1 MRPSLH
7 KGGGVVAAVKVVEE
21 VKVEMEMEME
31 VEVRAAAIAVR
42 GGRPGLESFLA
53 CGVQQVPDHQKSG
66 QAKLGVEDGPFPAAR
81 T

>member
-7 KGGGVVAAVKVVEE
+7 EGGGVVAAVKVVEE
-21 VKVEMEMEME
+21 VKVEMEME

-42 GGRPGLESFLA
+42 GGRPSLESFLA